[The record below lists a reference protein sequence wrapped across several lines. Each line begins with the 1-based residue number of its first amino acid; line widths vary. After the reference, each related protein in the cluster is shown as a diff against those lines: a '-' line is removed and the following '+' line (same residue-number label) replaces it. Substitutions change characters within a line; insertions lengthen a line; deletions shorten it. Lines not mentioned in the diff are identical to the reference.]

1 MKIHEDLNL
10 SNYVTSHYVI
20 KSMKLYAVICSDEP
34 GHFVAFRKNA
44 EENEWYC
51 YDDNEV
57 KKMQ

>member
-1 MKIHEDLNL
+1 
-10 SNYVTSHYVI
+10 
-20 KSMKLYAVICSDEP
+20 MKLYAVICSDEP

-57 KKMQ
+57 KKCSEEKPYNKGKAYVLFYHIFQN